1 MDVFKITFL
10 LYIVQEHLFST
21 VPRSLLV
28 FSYVFQSLS
37 LVYLPNEPHLVPV
50 LGLTIKKLRQI
61 TCS

>member
-10 LYIVQEHLFST
+10 LYKKIST

-37 LVYLPNEPHLVPV
+37 LAYLPNEQHLAPV
-50 LGLTIKKLRQI
+50 LGLTRKNLRKI
-61 TCS
+61 RA